1 MSPPAGFKPIE
12 FTPSG
17 TYVDLWSAELGVQP
31 RCLLWIEQWH
41 VIGLDG
47 VVGERVTP
55 EPTHWRET
63 LEDATPSSATVQ

>member
-12 FTPSG
+12 LAPSG
-17 TYVDLWSAELGVQP
+17 TYVDLWAAGLGVQP

-41 VIGLDG
+41 AIGPDG
-47 VVGERVTP
+47 VVGGRVAP

-63 LEDATPSSATVQ
+63 LEDVAPATATAQ